1 DVLPVAQDMAR
12 RIAEGAPLALTKAK
26 EAVVRGSGLDLD
38 AAFAIEKT
46 CQDVVMA
53 SEDAREGPLAF
64 MERRAPRFTGK

>member
-1 DVLPVAQDMAR
+1 LPVALDMAL
-12 RIAEGAPLALTKAK
+12 RIAEGAPLALSKAK
-26 EAVVRGSGLDLD
+26 EAVLGGSGRDLE
-38 AAFAIEKT
+38 AAFAIEKA